1 MPQQS
6 QGTRV
11 TWGATTFTEVV
22 NVSVDGVQSGTVEI
36 TPRTT
41 TRATQYSS
49 TDIDYGSVT
58 MVARG
63 AVGMGMNNVSTAAAL
78 TISAPSSTWTFS
90 TAIFERLNWQA
101 ATGELQ
107 TFSVT
112 FRIGG

>member
-22 NVSVDGVQSGTVEI
+22 SVGVDGIQSGTVEI
-36 TPRTT
+36 APRTT
-41 TRATQYSS
+41 TRALRFSS
-49 TDIDYGSVT
+49 TDIDYGTLT
-58 MVARG
+58 MTARS
-63 AVGMGMNNVSTAAAL
+63 AVGMGMGNVGTTAAL
-78 TISAPSSTWTFS
+78 TISAPASTWTFA

-112 FRIGG
+112 FKIGG

>member
-6 QGTRV
+6 QGTTV
-11 TWGATTFTEVV
+11 TWGGTQFTEVV
-22 NVSVDGVQSGTVEI
+22 NVSVDGVQTGTVEI

-41 TRATQYSS
+41 TRATRYSS

-58 MVARG
+58 MTARG
-63 AVGMGMNNVSTAAAL
+63 AAGMGMGNVGTTALL
-78 TISAPSSTWTFS
+78 TISSPSVTWTFA
-90 TAIFERLNWQA
+90 TAIYEKLNWQA

-112 FRIGG
+112 FKIGG

>member
-1 MPQQS
+1 MATKS

-11 TWGATTFTEVV
+11 TWGGTTFTEVV
-22 NVSVDGVQSGTVEI
+22 SVGVDGIQSGTVEI
-36 TPRTT
+36 VPRTT
-41 TRATQYSS
+41 VRATRYSS

-63 AVGMGMNNVSTAAAL
+63 ATGMGMANVGTIAAM
-78 TISAPSSTWTFS
+78 TISAPSSTWNFS
-90 TAIFERLNWQA
+90 SVIYERLNWQA

-112 FRIGG
+112 FKIGG

>member
-11 TWGATTFTEVV
+11 TWGGTTFTEVV
-22 NVSVDGVQSGTVEI
+22 NVSVDGVQTGTVEI

-41 TRATQYSS
+41 TRATRYGS

-58 MVARG
+58 MTARG
-63 AVGMGMNNVSTAAAL
+63 STGMGMGNVGTTAAL

-90 TAIFERLNWQA
+90 TAIFEKLNWQA

-112 FRIGG
+112 FKLGG

>member
-1 MPQQS
+1 MPQIS

-11 TWGATTFTEVV
+11 TWGGTTFTEVV
-22 NVSVDGVQSGTVEI
+22 SVGVDGVQTGTVEI

-41 TRATQYSS
+41 TRAVRFSS

-63 AVGMGMNNVSTAAAL
+63 AVGMGMGNVSTTAAL
-78 TISAPSSTWTFS
+78 TISAPASTWTFS
-90 TAIFERLNWQA
+90 NAIYERLNWQA

-112 FRIGG
+112 FKLGG

>member
-6 QGTRV
+6 QGTTV
-11 TWGATTFTEVV
+11 TWGGTTFAEVV
-22 NVSVDGVQSGTVEI
+22 NVSVDGVQTGTVEI

-41 TRATQYSS
+41 TRATRYSS

-58 MVARG
+58 MTARG
-63 AVGMGMNNVSTAAAL
+63 STGMGMGNVGTTALL
-78 TISAPSSTWTFS
+78 TISAPVSTWTFS

-112 FRIGG
+112 FKLGG

>member
-11 TWGATTFTEVV
+11 TWGSTTFTEVV
-22 NVSVDGVQSGTVEI
+22 SVGVDGVQTGTVEI
-36 TPRTT
+36 VPRTT
-41 TRATQYSS
+41 TRALRFSS

-58 MVARG
+58 MTARG
-63 AVGMGMNNVSTAAAL
+63 STGMGMGNVGTTALL
-78 TISAPSSTWTFS
+78 TISAPASTWTFA
-90 TAIFERLNWQA
+90 TAIYERLNWQA

-112 FRIGG
+112 FKIGG